1 MAEPAEQFGRY
12 QLVEKLGEGGMAVV
26 YRARLHGAD
35 GFEREVVLKRIL
47 PELSRD
53 PRFTKMLLAEAKLCA
68 RMHHPG
74 IVQVNDVGE
83 IDGQYFVAME
93 LIDGFDLS
101 TVLKRCHDLS
111 RPLPPG
117 LVAWI
122 GAELG
127 RALGYAHALTDEDKR
142 PLEVVHRD
150 VSPSNVMVTRSGAV
164 KLLDFGIAK
173 MKHQI
178 TDEKTRSGTLKGK
191 IGYMSPEQ
199 AEGEPVDGRSDL
211 FSLGIVLWECL
222 TLERLF
228 RGDDDLETLRKVR
241 EANVAAPSSVR
252 PDVPPEL
259 DAAVLKLLA
268 RARDARY
275 LTGEEVAAALS
286 PIAHQFHADAVALQK
301 LVAELGPLEGERL
314 RGVGIGIDHTTPAKK
329 SAPRTRDPFAEREPS
344 EPVTLQPA
352 PPQPPRD
359 WRKPISIALGAGLV
373 IGVVAWLIGRP
384 GRTVIDQT
392 ASHVVATPAPV
403 AAQQEVP
410 PSPLPARSTPL
421 RLAVLQF
428 KNLGGDHDLEV
439 LSEGIGDTIASTLGA
454 MHGRLTLV
462 ERAQIEKALKEI
474 DFGKTEYA
482 DKKTA
487 ATVGR
492 VTGAEMVLLGGY
504 QRADGRIRVSARL
517 VGSDSGEVIDSFVLT
532 RAGGPLFEVQDL
544 VASTLSRRLDVLLS
558 RSTATR

>member
-26 YRARLHGAD
+26 YRALLHGAE
-35 GFEREVVLKRIL
+35 GFERQVVLKRIL

-53 PRFTKMLLAEAKLCA
+53 PRFTDMLLAEAKLCA

-93 LIDGFDLS
+93 LVDGFDLAML
-101 TVLKRCHDLS
+101 LKRCYDLG
-111 RPLPPG
+111 RPMPPG
-117 LVAWI
+117 LAAWI

-127 RALGYAHALTDEDKR
+127 RALGYAHALTGDDKR
-142 PLEVVHRD
+142 PLDVVHRD
-150 VSPSNVMVTRSGAV
+150 VSPSNIMVTTTGAV

-178 TDEKTRSGTLKGK
+178 ADERTRTGTLKGK

-199 AEGEPVDGRSDL
+199 ADGESIDRRSDL
-211 FSLGIVLWECL
+211 FSLGIVLWEAL

-228 RGDDDLETLRKVR
+228 RGSDDFETLRRVR
-241 EANVAAPSSVR
+241 EAKVAPPSSLK
-252 PDVPPEL
+252 PEVPPEL
-259 DAAVLKLLA
+259 DAVLGKLLS
-268 RARDARY
+268 RAKEDRY
-275 LTGEEVAAALS
+275 PTGEEVAAALS
-286 PIAHQFHADAVALQK
+286 PIAHRFNADAAALQAF
-301 LVAELGPLEGERL
+301 VAELGPLEGERL
-314 RGVGIGIDHTTPAKK
+314 HNVALDVTTPAKK
-329 SAPRTRDPFAEREPS
+329 ASARTDPFAPREPS
-344 EPVTLQPA
+344 EPVPLEVVPPA
-352 PPQPPRD
+352 APRN
-359 WRKPISIALGAGLV
+359 WRRPLAMALGAGV
-373 IGVVAWLIGRP
+373 ILGVAAWLVARP
-384 GRTVIDQT
+384 GRTVIEET
-392 ASHVVATPAPV
+392 PAHLTATPAPSV
-403 AAQQEVP
+403 AQAPVEVA

-439 LSEGIGDTIASTLGA
+439 LTEGIGDTIASTLGSLR
-454 MHGRLTLV
+454 GRLTLV
-462 ERAQIEKALKEI
+462 ERTQIEEALKEI

-492 VTGAEMVLLGGY
+492 VTGAEMVLIGGY

-517 VGSDSGEVIDSFVLT
+517 VGSESGEVIDSFVLT
-532 RAGGPLFEVQDL
+532 RGSGPLFEVQDA
-544 VASTLSRRLDVLLS
+544 VAATLRRRLDALLS
-558 RSTATR
+558 LSK